1 MIFISMVAPKTT
13 SGMLITRPSTKS
25 TMLPFA
31 TAATAMTL
39 SRLITRSA
47 IRMVLIAPSR
57 CELDLTPSPSPS
69 SGTSSFTAI
78 QNRSAPPTSLR
89 KESFSNS
96 TATMVSTIRSTTA
109 APAPQMIACF
119 CWCAGSERAASAI
132 TTALSP
138 DRMMLTQMIAP
149 SPSQNCD
156 VRSSSIQRSPLVGLA
171 RRRSEQS
178 DDLAVDQ
185 VDLDRGRHF
194 GKPGHRHDIPADHH
208 HELGPCRQPHLAH
221 VDDVVRGRGP
231 QLRLGREG
239 VLGFRHAHRIVPVA
253 VVLELLDLPPNLPVG
268 GHLARAIDLLRDLVD
283 LVPERVLV
291 LVHELE
297 IALALAQIDHDA
309 RQFRRALAAVAPM
322 SGEHDLGA

>member
-1 MIFISMVAPKTT
+1 MVAPKTT
-13 SGMLITRPSTKS
+13 SGMLITSPSTS
-25 TMLPFA
+25 SRILPFA

-39 SRLITRSA
+39 SKLITRSA
-47 IRMVLIAPSR
+47 IRMVLIAPIR
-57 CELDLTPSPSPS
+57 CSLDLTSPSPS
-69 SGTSSFTAI
+69 SSGTSNFTAI
-78 QNRSAPPTSLR
+78 QKSRAPPMSFR
-89 KESFSNS
+89 KDSFSNS
-96 TATMVSTIRSTTA
+96 TATMVRTIRSTTA
-109 APAPQMIACF
+109 AAAPHNIASF
-119 CWCAGSERAASAI
+119 CWRCGSERAASAI

-171 RRRSEQS
+171 RRRSEQP

-185 VDLDRGRHF
+185 VDLDRGRHL

-208 HELGPCRQPHLAH
+208 DELGPRRQPHLAH
-221 VDDVVRGRGP
+221 VDDVVRGGGP
-231 QLRLGREG
+231 QLRIGREG

-253 VVLELLDLPPNLPVG
+253 VVLELLDLRPHLPVG

-297 IALALAQIDHDA
+297 IALALAQIDDDA